1 MTSAQSVMLVVF
13 PLLIIG
19 VIIFFTVSIKRAMQE
34 KKQATGAV
42 SSTPVKKT
50 PRTKRDKSEEGIRD
64 ERRLTYRYADDYLF
78 IDGKNVYTAVT
89 LGSWTDENASD
100 EEIAAIAE
108 APESVLE
115 TLARD
120 SHTPVSCHLRVFPRI
135 LSPEEWANDMIKRA
149 PNPSSKYANLMRAQA
164 IYLAKEERTTYEQ
177 VLIVKLGSLSSKTA
191 LQPADREI
199 TDPVRAWSE
208 TSEFAGIFDDIRD
221 DMINPESI
229 GEWTVDAKEVHDRFA
244 SLNGTPLRRA
254 DLIQLIRTPLYG
266 HLPVP
271 EVESFGQQDWGP
283 GQFQLALDFNAKR
296 RGNVMEIEQPDP
308 VTGVMTKSYQ
318 TTLVVANFP
327 RVTQFSRA
335 NAWCKL
341 ATEAKEMLGFHVN
354 VSWRFDLL
362 PYAKIRDI
370 ASKTLGNLK
379 DEITD
384 KKTAGGTPTNEQ
396 LENRDMAQK
405 WVNDIE
411 ENQLCGLEGQI
422 RFIVAAPSATE
433 LSRRV
438 ARFKDHMSNRAKMT
452 LHQPGHMQVAL
463 LREALPG
470 NGPRALISPYMRI
483 TDLTLFGYGLPMS
496 SAKVGDYVE
505 YDDDG
510 RQKSWIGNYM
520 GDTEEGKLLCHFS
533 PRSTTARNGG
543 GATVAV
549 FGRTGAGKTA
559 TVTRQFDELSEAG
572 EPCWGLDPK
581 DDIARFVL
589 YRAFGPQVN
598 EPGFEEEFR
607 SGTVGTPESRFQPVD
622 REYWDDSLII
632 DITRALAGS
641 LDPFVLE
648 TSRDAARMLA
658 SKVLEQMFSPQEWN
672 SFGFQTLVTDALNTV
687 VEEEDDPTMY
697 KIVLNLEAKAQAA
710 YEARDGRGEEANIE
724 LLARRVRSY
733 MKLPLA
739 RLAFS
744 TTSAQSRED
753 RIKIYRRT
761 IITLPE
767 INMPAGDPNEWSE
780 EERMIAGIMQLVL
793 RMMIIHSRRDRNAA
807 SHIFVDEAHVFAGYK
822 AAVAN
827 LKTSMRMIRSLDGI
841 MWLITQNASDLS
853 KLDSGES
860 ANTDGAS
867 NQIQAMLIFG
877 QRGTPDV
884 ESALKLASV
893 QGNSRIIKSIRK
905 LKAGQFVFVDPLF
918 RIATVQANR
927 IFDVI
932 VRGTDTTATTRVE
945 SQSHP
950 VPLDPMDWTYERV
963 SGVEGKVTARE
974 LLEKYPHLLRSTPD
988 EITPIPNE
996 EVAAA

>member
-1 MTSAQSVMLVVF
+1 MNTTQTVMLIVF
-13 PLLIIG
+13 PALIIG
-19 VIIFFTVSIKRAMQE
+19 VIVVFSVLIYRAFKERKEGSGTAPVSTTTKAKRP
-34 KKQATGAV
+34 KH
-42 SSTPVKKT
+42 
-50 PRTKRDKSEEGIRD
+50 DKSEEGIRD

-100 EEIAAIAE
+100 DEIAAIAE

-120 SHTPVSCHLRVFPRI
+120 SHTPVSCQLRIFPRI
-135 LSPEEWANDMIKRA
+135 LSPEEWANDMIQRA

-164 IYLAKEERTTYEQ
+164 IYLSKEERTTYEQ
-177 VLIVKLGSLSSKTA
+177 VLIVKLGTLSSKTPP
-191 LQPADREI
+191 QSSDRGF
-199 TDPVRAWSE
+199 TDPVRAWAE

-244 SLNGTPLRRA
+244 SLNGTPVRRA

-271 EVESFGQQDWGP
+271 PVESFGEQEWGP
-283 GQFQLALDFNAKR
+283 GQFQLALDFNARR
-296 RGNVMEIEQPDP
+296 RGNILEIEQPDP

-341 ATEAKEMLGFHVN
+341 ATEAKQLLGFHVN

-362 PYAKIRDI
+362 PYGKVFDLAK
-370 ASKTLGNLK
+370 KTLGNLK
-379 DEITD
+379 DEIAD
-384 KKTAGGTPTNEQ
+384 KEKVGGSPTTEQ
-396 LENRDMAQK
+396 RENRDMAQR
-405 WVNDIE
+405 WVDDID

-422 RFIVAAPSATE
+422 RFVIAAPSATE

-438 ARFKDHMSNRAKMT
+438 SRFKDHMSNRAKMT

-483 TDLTLFGYGLPMS
+483 TDLSLFGYGLPMS

-505 YDDDG
+505 FDDDG
-510 RQKSWIGNYM
+510 RQRSWIGNYV

-533 PRSTTARNGG
+533 PRSTTARDGG

-572 EPCWGLDPK
+572 ETCWALDPK

-589 YRAFGPQVN
+589 YRSFGPQIN
-598 EPGFEEEFR
+598 DPSFEEEVR
-607 SGTVGTPESRFQPVD
+607 TGTVGTPESKFQPID
-622 REYWDDSLII
+622 REYWEDSLLI

-641 LDPFVLE
+641 LDPFILE
-648 TSRDAARMLA
+648 RSIDAARMLA
-658 SKVLEQMFSPQEWN
+658 SKVLEQMFSSQEWN
-672 SFGFQTLVTDALNTV
+672 SFGFQTLVTDALDTV
-687 VEEEDDPTMY
+687 KEDPDPTMF
-697 KIVLNLEAKAQAA
+697 KVVLNLEEKAKA
-710 YEARDGRGEEANIE
+710 ARDARSGLGEEANVE
-724 LLARRVRSY
+724 LLARRIRSY

-744 TTSAQSRED
+744 SSSAQSREE
-753 RIKIYRRT
+753 RIRLYRRT
-761 IITLPE
+761 VITLPE
-767 INMPAGDPNEWSE
+767 IDMPTGDPNEWSE
-780 EERMIAGIMQLVL
+780 EERMIAGVMQLVL
-793 RMMIIHSRRDRNAA
+793 RMMIIHSRRDRNSA

-853 KLDSGES
+853 RLDSGENS
-860 ANTDGAS
+860 NNDGAS
-867 NQIQAMLIFG
+867 NQIQAMMIFS

-893 QGNSRIIKSIRK
+893 PGNSRIHKSVSK
-905 LKAGQFVFVDPLF
+905 LRAGQFVFVDPLF
-918 RIATVQANR
+918 RIAKVQANR
-927 IFDVI
+927 VFDVI
-932 VRGTDTTATTRVE
+932 VRGTDTNASTRAD

-963 SGVEGKVTARE
+963 SGVTEKVTARE
-974 LLEKYPHLLRSTPD
+974 LLEQHPHLLRSKPD
-988 EITPIPNE
+988 EIVSFSNE

>member
-1 MTSAQSVMLVVF
+1 MNATQLMLVVF
-13 PLLIIG
+13 PALIVIVCIVFG
-19 VIIFFTVSIKRAMQE
+19 VLIYRALKE
-34 KKQATGAV
+34 RKEGAGATAAPAT
-42 SSTPVKKT
+42 TP
-50 PRTKRDKSEEGIRD
+50 TKRPKYDKNEEGIRD

-100 EEIAAIAE
+100 DEIAAIAE

-135 LSPEEWANDMIKRA
+135 LSPEEWANDMIQRA

-164 IYLAKEERTTYEQ
+164 IYLSQEERTTYEQ
-177 VLIVKLGSLSSKTA
+177 VIIIKLGTIASKTPP
-191 LQPADREI
+191 QPSDRNI
-199 TDPVRAWSE
+199 TDPVRAWAE

-271 EVESFGQQDWGP
+271 PVESLGEQEWGP
-283 GQFQLALDFNAKR
+283 GQFQLALDFNARR
-296 RGNVMEIEQPDP
+296 RGNVLEIEQPDP

-341 ATEAKEMLGFHVN
+341 ATEAKQLLGFHVN

-362 PYAKIRDI
+362 PYGKILEL

-379 DEITD
+379 DEIKD
-384 KKTAGGTPTNEQ
+384 KQRVGGTPTTEQ
-396 LENRDMAQK
+396 RENKDMAQR
-405 WVNDIE
+405 WVDDIN

-422 RFIVAAPSATE
+422 RFVIAAASADE

-438 ARFKDHMSNRAKMT
+438 ARFKDHMFNRAKMT

-463 LREALPG
+463 LKETLPG

-483 TDLTLFGYGLPMS
+483 TDLSLFGYGLPMS

-505 YDDDG
+505 YGDDG

-520 GDTEEGKLLCHFS
+520 GDTAEGNLLCHFA

-543 GATVAV
+543 GATVAI

-572 EPCWGLDPK
+572 ESCWGLDPK
-581 DDIARFVL
+581 DDIARFIL
-589 YRAFGPQVN
+589 YRAFGPQMH
-598 EPGFEEEFR
+598 EPGFEDDFR
-607 SGTVGTPESRFQPVD
+607 SGIVGTPQSRFQPVD

-632 DITRALAGS
+632 DITRAVAGS

-648 TSRDAARMLA
+648 RNIDDARMLA

-672 SFGFQTLVTDALNTV
+672 QFGFQTFVTDALDTV
-687 VEEEDDPTMY
+687 VTDDPDPTML
-697 KIVLNLEAKAQAA
+697 KVVLILEEKAAAAK
-710 YEARDGRGEEANIE
+710 EARDGRGEEANIE
-724 LLARRVRSY
+724 ILARRIRSY
-733 MKLPLA
+733 MKLRLA

-744 TTSAQSRED
+744 ADSAQSRDE
-753 RIKIYRRT
+753 RLKTYRRT
-761 IITLPE
+761 VITLPE
-767 INMPAGDPNEWSE
+767 IDMPMGDPNEWSE
-780 EERMIAGIMQLVL
+780 EERMIAGVMQLVL
-793 RMMIIHSRRDRNAA
+793 RMMIIHSRRDRNSA

-853 KLDSGES
+853 RLDSGENS
-860 ANTDGAS
+860 NNDDSS
-867 NQIQAMLIFG
+867 NQIQAMLIFA
-877 QRGTPDV
+877 QRGVSDV
-884 ESALKLASV
+884 KSALRLASV
-893 QGNSRIIKSIRK
+893 QGNDRISKSIRG
-905 LKAGQFVFVDPLF
+905 LSAGQFVFVDPLF
-918 RIATVQANR
+918 RIAKVQANR

-932 VRGTDTTATTRVE
+932 VRGTDTNATTRVE

-950 VPLDPMDWTYERV
+950 VPLDPMDWTFERV

-974 LLEKYPHLLRSTPD
+974 LLEQYPHLLRSEPD
-988 EITPIPNE
+988 EIVPISDE